1 MLADVWQDPLTAT
14 DRRGHTK
21 VKILFKLSSMHYHDD
36 HAHGDHDHGQDVGVD
51 LDGDDGPVV
60 AGSDRL
66 VHTQWPR

>member
-1 MLADVWQDPLTAT
+1 M
-14 DRRGHTK
+14 

-36 HAHGDHDHGQDVGVD
+36 HAHDDQDHGQDVGVD
-51 LDGDDGPVV
+51 LNGDDGPVV